1 MRIRRLKIRGGGHI
15 RIDREW
21 LASSPAGLQPDEP
34 PADQDRVSAVD
45 ASTVSNGVA
54 LGSGIIERAEIMTE
68 GVFRPGVDDVE
79 VKYLMSG
86 GRPDRVDRLHPL
98 ASDRIISEAT
108 PVSVVTNVGQMMEFV
123 KRSGA
128 GDAGL
133 IVDLHTHP
141 ASGVALPSDT
151 DMKTWKSM
159 AELLREEFPNARF
172 LFGVHGVGAPA
183 AAFLERTPPR
193 KQGVN
198 RLTWRSNTR
207 DHEIALFNPDSSPV
221 EVQLIG

>member
-1 MRIRRLKIRGGGHI
+1 M
-15 RIDREW
+15 
-21 LASSPAGLQPDEP
+21 
-34 PADQDRVSAVD
+34 
-45 ASTVSNGVA
+45 
-54 LGSGIIERAEIMTE
+54 
-68 GVFRPGVDDVE
+68 
-79 VKYLMSG
+79 
-86 GRPDRVDRLHPL
+86 
-98 ASDRIISEAT
+98 
-108 PVSVVTNVGQMMEFV
+108 SVVTNVGQMMEFV

>member
-1 MRIRRLKIRGGGHI
+1 MA
-15 RIDREW
+15 W
-21 LASSPAGLQPDEP
+21 QSPTASPSG
-34 PADQDRVSAVD
+34 
-45 ASTVSNGVA
+45 T
-54 LGSGIIERAEIMTE
+54 GIIERAEIITE

-86 GRPDRVDRLHPL
+86 RRPDRVDRLHPL

-108 PVSVVTNVGQMMEFV
+108 PVSVVTNVSQMIEFV

-141 ASGVALPSDT
+141 SSGIALPSDT
-151 DMKTWKSM
+151 DMKTWRSM
-159 AELLREEFPNARF
+159 AQLLEDEFPNARF
-172 LFGVHGVGAPA
+172 LFGVHGVGSPA
-183 AAFLERTPPR
+183 AAFLERSPPR
-193 KQGVN
+193 IAGVN
-198 RLTWRSNTR
+198 RLIWRSNTR
-207 DHEIALFNPDSSPV
+207 DHEIALFTPDSSPI

>member
-1 MRIRRLKIRGGGHI
+1 MRNRRLKIRGGGHI

-21 LASSPAGLQPDEP
+21 LAPSPAGSPTDEP
-34 PADQDRVSAVD
+34 QVSHSPAPAGDGVA
-45 ASTVSNGVA
+45 VSNCVG
-54 LGSGIIERAEIMTE
+54 LGAGIIERAEIITE
-68 GVFRPGVDDVE
+68 GVFRPGVADVE

-86 GRPDRVDRLHPL
+86 RRPDRVDRLHPL
-98 ASDRIISEAT
+98 ASERIISEAT
-108 PVSVVTNVGQMMEFV
+108 PVSVVTNVNQMIEFV

-141 ASGVALPSDT
+141 SSGIALPSDT
-151 DMKTWKSM
+151 DMKTWRSM
-159 AELLREEFPNARF
+159 AQLLEEEFPNARF
-172 LFGVHGVGAPA
+172 LFGVHGVGGHA

-193 KQGVN
+193 RQGVN

-207 DHEIALFNPDSSPV
+207 DHEIALFTADSSPI